1 MYVKWYWLISFVFV
15 NGRLERLMNTDQ
27 RILGMTDQ
35 TVTYLVK
42 DYRNGGRYIPHT
54 INGIDFLR
62 MFLMHVLSKGFVRI
76 RHYGLVHTIDFWYM
90 MKNK

>member
-1 MYVKWYWLISFVFV
+1 VYVKWYWLISFVFV

-54 INGIDFLR
+54 I
-62 MFLMHVLSKGFVRI
+62 KG
-76 RHYGLVHTIDFWYM
+76 IDFWYM